1 MDLPTPTGAP
11 LSPEEIKARQWG
23 MIIHLSIM
31 AGYLVPFAGFVVPV
45 LLWQLIK
52 HEHALLDAHGKNVA
66 NWLLSLLV
74 YAAVAWMMIFTLIG
88 MVIGIPALLLLA
100 LLNVVFAIVGGIKA
114 NDGVV
119 WAYPFTI
126 RFFS

>member
-11 LSPEEIKARQWG
+11 LSPEDIKARQWG

>member
-45 LLWQLIK
+45 LLWQLKK

-88 MVIGIPALLLLA
+88 AVIGIPALCLLA

-119 WAYPFTI
+119 WAYTFTI

>member
-11 LSPEEIKARQWG
+11 LSPEDIKARQWG

-45 LLWQLIK
+45 LLWQLKK
-52 HEHALLDAHGKNVA
+52 HEHAQIDAHGKNVA

-88 MVIGIPALLLLA
+88 RGLRASRSRYRSPDWNRPTLPRRRCHRGTSA
-100 LLNVVFAIVGGIKA
+100 
-114 NDGVV
+114 
-119 WAYPFTI
+119 
-126 RFFS
+126 

>member
-1 MDLPTPTGAP
+1 
-11 LSPEEIKARQWG
+11 

-45 LLWQLIK
+45 LLWQLKK
-52 HEHALLDAHGKNVA
+52 HEHAQIDAHGRNVA

-88 MVIGIPALLLLA
+88 AVIGIPALLLLA

>member
-1 MDLPTPTGAP
+1 MNLPGLPESP

-31 AGYLVPFAGFVVPV
+31 AGYVVPFAGFVVPV
-45 LLWQLIK
+45 LLWQLKK
-52 HEHALLDAHGKNVA
+52 HEYTMVDAHGKNVV

-74 YAAVAWMMIFTLIG
+74 YAAVAWMLIFTLIG
-88 MVIGIPALLLLA
+88 AVIGIPVLCLLA

>member
-1 MDLPTPTGAP
+1 MDLPTPTRAP
-11 LSPEEIKARQWG
+11 LSPEDIKARQWG

-45 LLWQLIK
+45 LLWQLKK